1 MFRLIKIIFNAVI
14 LVLAIIGFNTIGGQ
28 KYVDALVKNVSSFI
42 RDNAQESAKEI
53 GDFSNIDKEF
63 EINNTFKLLGYK
75 GVLSAHKASGQRL
88 LILNT
93 GKKQLLSQTD
103 IQSKDIANKLKDMF
117 AKTKYQAVT
126 IEELKVTERGMITAK
141 GKNVP
146 YAKFDAK
153 ISKLPVKDYTG
164 MIAVLTTK
172 NGNNEILAAVNEK
185 KKYSQLLTKEFFS
198 KIQENS

>member
-53 GDFSNIDKEF
+53 GDFSNVDKEF
-63 EINNTFKLLGYK
+63 EINNTFKILGYK

-88 LILNT
+88 LVLNT

-103 IQSKDIANKLKDMF
+103 IQSKDIADKLKDIF
-117 AKTKYQAVT
+117 TKTKYQAVT

-164 MIAVLTTK
+164 MIAVITTK
-172 NGNNEILAAVNEK
+172 SGNNEILAAVNEK

-198 KIQENS
+198 KIQENG